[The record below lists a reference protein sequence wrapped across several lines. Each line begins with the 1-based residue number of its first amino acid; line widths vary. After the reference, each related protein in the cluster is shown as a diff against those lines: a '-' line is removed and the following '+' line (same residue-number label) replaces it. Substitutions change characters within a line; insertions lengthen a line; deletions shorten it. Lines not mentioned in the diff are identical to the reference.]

1 MLKKKPMIEFCY
13 QFFLELSYSI
23 NNSLFQEKMLLKP
36 VPTMS
41 TVITRV
47 SYRNQSSKNKPLN
60 ICIQRLPEYFQI
72 HNSFKNE
79 LICKKQFQKNSEF
92 FAQLFVRDS
101 MLLPQILEEAGIENK
116 EPIIITLLKSK
127 KKIQGRKTKQ

>member
-1 MLKKKPMIEFCY
+1 
-13 QFFLELSYSI
+13 
-23 NNSLFQEKMLLKP
+23 MLLKP

-41 TVITRV
+41 TVMTRV
-47 SYRNQSSKNKPLN
+47 SYRNQSSKNKPIN

-79 LICKKQFQKNSEF
+79 LICKKQFPKNSEF